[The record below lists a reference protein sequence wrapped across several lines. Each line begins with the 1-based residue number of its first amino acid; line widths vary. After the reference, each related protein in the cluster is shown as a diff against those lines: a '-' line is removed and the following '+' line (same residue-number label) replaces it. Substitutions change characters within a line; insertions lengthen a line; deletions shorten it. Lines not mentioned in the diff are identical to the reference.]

1 MTTWPLVD
9 ALRAG
14 TESLYTLE
22 AATGLI
28 IAHGTWPVRE
38 DLASYI
44 HHGAGNPPS
53 TGITPYAH

>member
-1 MTTWPLVD
+1 MTTLPLVD
-9 ALRAG
+9 VLRAG

-22 AATGLI
+22 PATGLI

-44 HHGAGNPPS
+44 HHGAG
-53 TGITPYAH
+53 TRHRLG